1 MNVSTL
7 FTAVFFVC
15 HTAAFAQHNSS
26 DFKDAA
32 TTGPF
37 PLYLGVGFSN
47 SLTNSDFRTVGREF
61 LSGTGH
67 HAKNRLY
74 GLHVAAGCVIA
85 REEWKFTF
93 VGEVRH
99 LLLARFQRASDTDY
113 FVMRI
118 NQTSLGVGGRFAA
131 YPFVL
136 QAQVGPIL
144 RYSRDYDFK
153 LGDTKT
159 RLTNATSLKG
169 VNSLFR
175 LGILDP
181 AGTEGGPG
189 MYFEFGYNFIRQGKN
204 DELSRAIRKFDEDYT
219 PESSAKR
226 RYGYLA
232 FGLILPIAI
241 RIK

>member
-1 MNVSTL
+1 MYKVLMTVIL
-7 FTAVFFVC
+7 LCCC
-15 HTAAFAQHNSS
+15 HALAGQHNSS

-74 GLHVAAGCVIA
+74 GFHLTAGCVIA
-85 REEWKFTF
+85 REEWKVTF

-99 LLLARFQRASDTDY
+99 LLLARSQRANDTDY
-113 FVMRI
+113 FVMRM
-118 NQTSLGVGGRFAA
+118 NQTSLGFGTRYAA

-159 RLTNATSLKG
+159 RLTNETKFKG
-169 VNSLFR
+169 ISSLFR

-189 MYFEFGYNFIRQGKN
+189 MYFEFGYNFIREGNN
-204 DELSRAIRKFDEDYT
+204 DELSRAIRKFDEDYAAT
-219 PESSAKR
+219 SPAKR